1 MSDLLDVTVGKLL
14 ERTAGQYGDNEAVVY
29 HELGLRH
36 SYREF
41 EKICRK
47 AARGFMSLDIKK
59 GNISPFGHPINR
71 NGLYPNFP
79 PQKWAGC
86 W

>member
-47 AARGFMSLDIKK
+47 AARGSCHWI
-59 GNISPFGHPINR
+59 
-71 NGLYPNFP
+71 
-79 PQKWAGC
+79 
-86 W
+86 

>member
-1 MSDLLDVTVGKLL
+1 MSDLLDVTIGKLL
-14 ERTAGQYGDNEAVVY
+14 ERTAEQYGDNEAVVY

-47 AARGFMSLDIKK
+47 AARGSC
-59 GNISPFGHPINR
+59 H
-71 NGLYPNFP
+71 
-79 PQKWAGC
+79 
-86 W
+86 